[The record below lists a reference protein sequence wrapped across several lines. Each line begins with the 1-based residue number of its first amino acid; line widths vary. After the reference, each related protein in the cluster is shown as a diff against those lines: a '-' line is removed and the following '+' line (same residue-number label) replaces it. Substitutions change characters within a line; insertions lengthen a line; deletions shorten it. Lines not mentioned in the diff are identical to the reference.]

1 MGIRCEDLDDG
12 YSLEHVLNGNFCNFQ
27 VEISGRKLETQIWNF
42 GVFRTGDTVLNVITQ
57 VKLNMWLIHVTDEIN
72 QGQEIRKE
80 DWSPQTRAIL
90 LVSVRPCRPCPVQCQ
105 RQHSRLSNE
114 WCLLELFSVAT
125 LTLEKIHP
133 V

>member
-1 MGIRCEDLDDG
+1 MGIRCEDFDDG
-12 YSLEHVLNGNFCNFQ
+12 YSLEHVLNGNLYKFQ
-27 VEISGRKLETQIWNF
+27 VEISGRKLETQTWNF
-42 GVFRTGDTVLNVITQ
+42 GVFRTGDTVLSVIIQ
-57 VKLNMWLIHVTDEIN
+57 VKLNMWLIHATDEIN

-80 DWSPQTRAIL
+80 DWSPQTRAIS
-90 LVSVRPCRPCPVQCQ
+90 LVSVQPCRLCPVQCQ

-114 WCLLELFSVAT
+114 WCLLELFNVAT